1 MVVIMSINRQRR
13 IEATY
18 EDNNTSFLEN
28 KGSTSLQQVRSSK
41 ASTLKK
47 TQPAKNKTIC
57 RALYCIKKKY
67 TFSVLT

>member
-47 TQPAKNKTIC
+47 NSTC
-57 RALYCIKKKY
+57 EE
-67 TFSVLT
+67 

>member
-47 TQPAKNKTIC
+47 KLNLRRIRPSAEHYI
-57 RALYCIKKKY
+57 
-67 TFSVLT
+67 VLRRSIRSQF